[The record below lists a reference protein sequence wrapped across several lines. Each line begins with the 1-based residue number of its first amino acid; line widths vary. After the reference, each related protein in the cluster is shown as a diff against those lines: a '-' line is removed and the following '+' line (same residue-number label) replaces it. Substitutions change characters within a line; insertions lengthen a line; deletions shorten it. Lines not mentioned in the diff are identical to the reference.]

1 MLFIKQSDSITAV
14 HMILLAMTAIGL
26 NNHVFVISPLI
37 DTSGRDAWLTVLLTL
52 LPTILWIP
60 LILYIHKKSNRQPL
74 FVWLSNIIGPTLS
87 KVLAILLMC
96 YFIILTSVSLRETV
110 TWTNI
115 TFLPTTP
122 PIVLVIVFIFIC
134 WMLAGNNLR
143 TISMLNVFLLFF
155 ITIFGFFVAI
165 ANIQHKQP
173 SLLLPVLEH
182 GYGRVFDGMIY
193 QASGM
198 SEMFFFLLLQHK
210 IETPI
215 RFRHYFII
223 SLILTVLT
231 LGPLVGA
238 IIEFGPTEASIQR
251 FPPYEEWGLVSI
263 GRYIEHVDF
272 LSIYQWLSGVFIR
285 ISLFLFMIKEFS
297 VLNSKK
303 RKSRS
308 LLFSAAITIILTL
321 LPITDHR
328 FIALLRT
335 FILPSTF
342 WIFFSLSI
350 FLCIIALIQVI
361 AKRRSTN
368 EL

>member
-1 MLFIKQSDSITAV
+1 MVIKQSDSITAV

-26 NNHVFVISPLI
+26 KNHVFVISPLI

-52 LPTILWIP
+52 FPTILWIP
-60 LILYIHKKSNRQPL
+60 LILYIHKKANKQPL
-74 FVWLSNIIGPTLS
+74 FLWLSNLIGPTLS
-87 KVLAILLMC
+87 KVLAFLLMC
-96 YFIILTSVSLRETV
+96 YLIILSSVSLRETI

-122 PIVLVIVFIFIC
+122 PIVLVIVFVFIC

-155 ITIFGFFVAI
+155 ITIFGLFVAI

-173 SLLLPVLEH
+173 SLLLPILEH
-182 GYGRVFDGMIY
+182 GYSRVFDGMIY

-198 SEMFFFLLLQHK
+198 SEIFFFLLLQHK

-215 RFRHYFII
+215 RFRHYLII
-223 SLILTVLT
+223 TLILTVLT
-231 LGPLVGA
+231 LGPLIGA

-285 ISLFLFMIKEFS
+285 ISLLLFIIKEFS
-297 VLNSKK
+297 ILNPKHWE
-303 RKSRS
+303 SRS
-308 LLFSAAITIILTL
+308 LLFSSAVTGLLTL
-321 LPITDHR
+321 IPITDHQ

-342 WIFFSLSI
+342 WLFFSFSI
-350 FLCIIALIQVI
+350 FLSLAALIQVI
-361 AKRRSTN
+361 GKRRSTN
-368 EL
+368 AV